1 MKTTKPDVAGDD
13 NVRPNQNDNDAYL
26 TQEELSARW
35 KITSRTLE
43 QHRWRG
49 IGCPYVKI
57 GRLVRYRLSDIIAYE
72 LVRTVSF
79 NNEGSA

>member
-1 MKTTKPDVAGDD
+1 MKTARLDVAGDD
-13 NVRPNQNDNDAYL
+13 NARTNHNDNDAYL

-57 GRLVRYRLSDIIAYE
+57 GRLVRYRLSDVIAYE
-72 LVRTVSF
+72 LARTVSSS
-79 NNEGSA
+79 NEGGA